1 MNAASQPASLRTRLG
16 CTLVVALVAGAVDAL
31 DVRLEY
37 HHRGPDLALFLE
49 SATLWLVF
57 ALGALPVS
65 VIADAVLRRRT
76 KDERFDSAARVGAR
90 HLAWTALPVVAHSR
104 LDNFTGIG
112 GDTSAL
118 RTFAPWIELGL
129 ALLALLALTWLLGR
143 LLQSWRPRTTL
154 LASSCVALGLGG
166 TTALRLEDDE
176 PSPGVAGDT
185 RPNILLLVWDTT
197 RAQSLSPFGYDRET
211 TPHLAELTTSAT
223 RFTSTR
229 SVSCYTLSSHLSM
242 LTGAYPSHHGARMT
256 RQRFSQSET
265 PTIVRQFREAGYR
278 TGAFVGT
285 DVLRAQSGIG
295 FAFERYDDQVDPWV
309 TYTSGWAFVH
319 DLQSLAAAR
328 IPQLAS
334 NGLPHWFQDFQRPA
348 SDVLRHALEWI
359 ESDDPRPWLCFINLY
374 DAHWPYLPE
383 PSALN
388 KWVRPYDGPVD
399 GYAARGD
406 RVVASRH
413 KLDERDGLHLSDLY
427 DAELWDLDAIVD
439 QFLGRLD
446 LGRTAVLMTSDHGE
460 AFGEGGRHEHADI
473 LECQVHVPLVLR
485 PAGGGQMGI
494 REEPASGVDVAPTLL
509 ALAGLKPAKP
519 MDGFNLLEPFD
530 PVRRVLVEDRDH
542 PNPRHVK
549 LALYDGTWKVVRF
562 GLGSNERWALH
573 DVAAD
578 PNEAQDVS
586 AAFPDV
592 FARLKTELLEFR
604 ARWGA
609 DDEAD
614 SRVGPIGNLDALKT
628 LGYTD
633 SE

>member
-1 MNAASQPASLRTRLG
+1 MNAASHPASLRTRLG
-16 CTLVVALVAGAVDAL
+16 CTLVVALLLAAVDAL

-37 HHRGPDLALFLE
+37 HHRAPDVALFLE
-49 SATLWLVF
+49 SAALWLVF
-57 ALGALPVS
+57 ALGALPVTAC
-65 VIADAVLRRRT
+65 VDALLRRRT
-76 KDERFDSAARVGAR
+76 RDERFDSAARSGAR
-90 HLAWTALPVVAHSR
+90 HLVWTALPVVAHSR

-118 RTFAPWIELGL
+118 FTLAPWIQLTLALLVLLGL
-129 ALLALLALTWLLGR
+129 AWLGGR
-143 LLQSWRPRTTL
+143 LLQSWKPRSALVATSLASLAIAAGTTL
-154 LASSCVALGLGG
+154 RLQDDAS
-166 TTALRLEDDE
+166 
-176 PSPGVAGDT
+176 PSAAAGDT
-185 RPNILLLVWDTT
+185 RPNVLLLVWDTT

-211 TPHLAELTTSAT
+211 TPNLAELTESST

-242 LTGAYPSHHGARMT
+242 LTGVYPSHHGARMT
-256 RQRFSQSET
+256 RQRFSPSET

-319 DLQSLAAAR
+319 DLQSLAAAK
-328 IPQLAS
+328 IPGLAS
-334 NGLPHWFQDFQRPA
+334 NGLPHWIQDFQRPA

-388 KWVRPYDGPVD
+388 KWVRPYDGIVD

-406 RVVASRH
+406 RVVAERH
-413 KLDERDGLHLSDLY
+413 KLDESDGRHLNDLY

-446 LGRTAVLMTSDHGE
+446 LGRTSVLMTSDHGE

-485 PAGGGQMGI
+485 PAGGVEATT
-494 REEPASGVDVAPTLL
+494 RPEPASGVDVAPTLL
-509 ALAGLKPAKP
+509 AMAKLAPAKP
-519 MDGFNLLEPFD
+519 MDGVSLLEPLD
-530 PVRRVLVEDRDH
+530 ATRRVLVEDRDH
-542 PNPRHVK
+542 PNPRIVK
-549 LALYDGTWKVVRF
+549 LALYDANWKVVRK
-562 GLGSNERWALH
+562 GLGAEERWALY
-573 DVAAD
+573 DVATD

-586 AAFPDV
+586 EAHPDV
-592 FARLKTELLEFR
+592 FTRLKAELLAFR
-604 ARWGA
+604 ARWNA
-609 DDEAD
+609 DDERD
-614 SRVGPIGNLDALKT
+614 GRVGEIGNIDALKL
-628 LGYTD
+628 LGYA
-633 SE
+633 E